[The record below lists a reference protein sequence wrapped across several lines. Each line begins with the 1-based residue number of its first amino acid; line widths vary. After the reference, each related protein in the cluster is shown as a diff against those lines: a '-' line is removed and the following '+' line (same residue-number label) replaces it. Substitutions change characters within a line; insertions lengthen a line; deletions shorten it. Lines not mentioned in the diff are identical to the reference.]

1 MTIALCL
8 TVCFVPPAIWRN
20 NACLLLSMCVSLD
33 VYLMTVFVHIF
44 QCATVHFEKLI
55 QNEKAI
61 ETFKD
66 QNAKFHLVNIQI
78 EISQH

>member
-66 QNAKFHLVNIQI
+66 QNG
-78 EISQH
+78 

>member
-1 MTIALCL
+1 
-8 TVCFVPPAIWRN
+8 
-20 NACLLLSMCVSLD
+20 MCVSLD

-55 QNEKAI
+55 QNEKAN
-61 ETFKD
+61 ETFED
-66 QNAKFHLVNIQI
+66 QNAKFHLVIIQI

>member
-1 MTIALCL
+1 
-8 TVCFVPPAIWRN
+8 
-20 NACLLLSMCVSLD
+20 MCVSLD